1 MHLSFLYALMYSLCI
16 NAFILLM
23 YLLNLF
29 IYYSLAL
36 ISYFFFLALISHFEQ
51 HVFYALSQSQS
62 EIK

>member
-1 MHLSFLYALMYSLCI
+1 MHLLFLYALTYLLCV

-36 ISYFFFLALISHFEQ
+36 ISYFFSWR
-51 HVFYALSQSQS
+51 
-62 EIK
+62 